1 MENVIIL
8 AKDFVANESMVVD
21 IQSSELENRPVSLEF
36 QNQSGE
42 SAQFLWQ
49 SHDAKSAGY
58 FKEVAN
64 NLGVKIAHYDGFLT
78 VTNGGGK
85 QYLEAA
91 LKRGY
96 SDK

>member
-1 MENVIIL
+1 MIL

-21 IQSSELENRPVSLEF
+21 IQSFGFENRPVFLVF

-42 SAQFLWQ
+42 SAQFFWQ
-49 SHDAKSAGY
+49 SHDAKNAGY
-58 FKEVAN
+58 FKEVVN

-85 QYLEAA
+85 QYLEAE

-96 SDK
+96 LNK